1 MTDAIV
7 GRILVLVIGIAV
19 SIWFVR
25 GLSWEDK
32 FDRFILRMFAVMA
45 IIRLVG
51 TFAFDWF
58 GLFPID

>member
-7 GRILVLVIGIAV
+7 GRILVLVMGIAV
-19 SIWFVR
+19 SIWFVS

-32 FDRFILRMFAVMA
+32 LDRFILRMFAVMA